1 MNNLKFNPNNAFKLF
16 FQDKNWTLKTGIG
29 GIINATAII
38 ILFFSPVFIPIS
50 VCLFAL
56 NIGYIL
62 KCVNH
67 KLAKKADLPDYD
79 GFVDL
84 LLSGLNW
91 MALWFSYLLMFL
103 FLSGMVLF
111 TAICLN
117 AFDIESR
124 YFTFTAS
131 LTMFII
137 FLLWIKFQ
145 FIINFIIV
153 DFAKTYKPSPIKS
166 LKQLTLNFWR
176 NPLIMLITFG
186 LNTGIF
192 YLAILIPGLSV
203 FGIFLI
209 PSTMY
214 IASVINIL
222 LILDSY
228 QGCAVEILQEGS

>member
-1 MNNLKFNPNNAFKLF
+1 MAVPRISSALKAV
-16 FQDKNWTLKTGIG
+16 DLKQSPPPLIIG
-29 GIINATAII
+29 ERINTQC
-38 ILFFSPVFIPIS
+38 S
-50 VCLFAL
+50 
-56 NIGYIL
+56 
-62 KCVNH
+62 
-67 KLAKKADLPDYD
+67 KKAKQLVLSDDYD
-79 GFVDL
+79 GLVDL

-137 FLLWIKFQ
+137 FFLWIKFQ

-166 LKQLTLNFWR
+166 LKQLILNFWR

-228 QGCAVEILQEGS
+228 QGCAVEISQKGS